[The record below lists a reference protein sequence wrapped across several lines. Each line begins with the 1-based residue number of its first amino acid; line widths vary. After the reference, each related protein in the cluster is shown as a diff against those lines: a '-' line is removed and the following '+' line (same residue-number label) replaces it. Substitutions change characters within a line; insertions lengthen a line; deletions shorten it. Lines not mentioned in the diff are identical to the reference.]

1 MSFIFNAIIFLLQW
15 PALPQMEGRFL
26 EIMWFMWV
34 IMIIFFGF
42 FVQPIF
48 ISCFY
53 VTYDSFHFYFH
64 LIFLMYKYIFYQ
76 STFIDFLFP
85 GLCIYAFTCTF
96 IREKPR
102 SKPKKEKKND
112 SKLCF
117 FRGFILIILVSRL
130 LFHLCTFII
139 PLISSRKI

>member
-1 MSFIFNAIIFLLQW
+1 MLQW

-26 EIMWFMWV
+26 EIMWFIWV

-64 LIFLMYKYIFYQ
+64 LIFLMYKYIFHQ

-96 IREKPR
+96 IIGKNQGQ
-102 SKPKKEKKND
+102 SQKKEKKND

-139 PLISSRKI
+139 PLISRKI

>member
-1 MSFIFNAIIFLLQW
+1 MSFIFNAIIFFATVACITTNGGAFFRNYVVHVSYNDHIFW
-15 PALPQMEGRFL
+15 IFSPAL
-26 EIMWFMWV
+26 
-34 IMIIFFGF
+34 
-42 FVQPIF
+42 IF

-64 LIFLMYKYIFYQ
+64 LIFLMYKYIFHQ

-102 SKPKKEKKND
+102 SKPQKKEKKND

-130 LFHLCTFII
+130 LFH
-139 PLISSRKI
+139 